1 MHKSILKL
9 LTPPAV
15 LALLIL
21 TAAAASQDLVPNAM
35 AGASAKG
42 MVDLPAQ
49 KSAVGGVTIKI
60 KPLDLSS
67 EAKEWVFEV
76 VLETH
81 TQDLGDDLAKTAAL
95 IDSAGR
101 QAAPTKW
108 QGDGPGGHHRKGQL
122 HFAPLSPQPA
132 SVELHIRRTGEA
144 APRTFAWKLK

>member
-1 MHKSILKL
+1 MHKSVLKL
-9 LTPPAV
+9 FSLPAV

-21 TAAAASQDLVPNAM
+21 TAAAASAYLVPNAM

-49 KSAVGGVTIKI
+49 KSAVGGVTVKI

-81 TQDLGDDLAKTAAL
+81 TQDLSDDLAKTAVL
-95 IDSAGR
+95 IDSTGK

-108 QGDGPGGHHRKGQL
+108 QGDGSGGHHRKGQL
-122 HFAPLSPQPA
+122 YFAPLSPQPV

-144 APRTFAWKLK
+144 APRKFGWKLK

>member
-1 MHKSILKL
+1 MF
-9 LTPPAV
+9 TPPAV

-21 TAAAASQDLVPNAM
+21 TAAAASQDPVPNAM

-108 QGDGPGGHHRKGQL
+108 QGDGPGGITGKASFTL
-122 HFAPLSPQPA
+122 HPCRRNRLPSNCTSGEQARRRRGRSP
-132 SVELHIRRTGEA
+132 GN
-144 APRTFAWKLK
+144 

>member
-1 MHKSILKL
+1 MHKFILKL
-9 LTPPAV
+9 FSPPVV

-21 TAAAASQDLVPNAM
+21 TAAAASPYLVPNAM

-49 KSAVGGVTIKI
+49 KSAVGGVTVKI

-81 TQDLGDDLAKTAAL
+81 TQDLSDDLTKTAVL
-95 IDSAGR
+95 IDSTGR

-122 HFAPLSPQPA
+122 YFASLSPQPV

-144 APRTFAWKLK
+144 APRKFGWKLK

>member
-9 LTPPAV
+9 FSPPVV

-21 TAAAASQDLVPNAM
+21 TAAAASPYLVPNAM

-42 MVDLPAQ
+42 MVDLPVQ
-49 KSAVGGVTIKI
+49 KSAVGGVTVKI

-81 TQDLGDDLAKTAAL
+81 TQDLSDDLTKTAVM
-95 IDSAGR
+95 IDSTGR
-101 QAAPTKW
+101 QAAPIKW

-122 HFAPLSPQPA
+122 YFAPLSPQPV

-144 APRTFAWKLK
+144 PPRKFGWKLK

>member
-1 MHKSILKL
+1 MHKSIQKL
-9 LTPPAV
+9 FSPPAV

-21 TAAAASQDLVPNAM
+21 TAAAASPYLVPNAM

-49 KSAVGGVTIKI
+49 KSAVGGVTVKI

-81 TQDLGDDLAKTAAL
+81 TQDLSDDLTKTAVM
-95 IDSAGR
+95 IDSTGR

-122 HFAPLSPQPA
+122 YFAPLSPQPV
-132 SVELHIRRTGEA
+132 SVELLIRRTGEA
-144 APRTFAWKLK
+144 APRKFGWKLK

>member
-1 MHKSILKL
+1 MHKFILKL
-9 LTPPAV
+9 FSPPVV

-21 TAAAASQDLVPNAM
+21 TAAAASPYLVPNAM

-49 KSAVGGVTIKI
+49 KSAVGGVTVKI

-81 TQDLGDDLAKTAAL
+81 TQDLSDDLTKTAVL
-95 IDSAGR
+95 IDSTGR

-122 HFAPLSPQPA
+122 YFASLSPPPV

-144 APRTFAWKLK
+144 APRKFGWKLK